1 MEASGKYRATIGA
14 DRGGNVNQYGSYRKF
29 LDNSKQA
36 MLAAIE
42 IYNKPQFD
50 YREEVFS
57 ILLVNAWELLLLAML
72 SKNRQRIFQP
82 KKREKDYQTWMFS
95 ESIGKVK
102 PYFPANM
109 DYQAV
114 AENLRLIREYRNK
127 VVHYYNHEEI
137 AHCIYV
143 LAQAAIKNYRDLVKA
158 IFEQDIVNQIN
169 LVLLPLSFN
178 APPDFV
184 EFFKG
189 VQNENRSPFA
199 KELFRVMEKFEET
212 SSDTSRLVTQCV
224 IKLEST
230 KKIELADI
238 NAGVG
243 GSQTPNTMLIH
254 KNMNPDDSHPFFRK
268 DIIGMKKNGE
278 IVQDKHAKLKKY
290 ITSYEFYAIIWKYE
304 IKTNPEY
311 CWNSTKGGSPRYSQ
325 KVITLLNEL
334 TDVDL
339 EHAKKEYK
347 STNET
352 KASAC
357 QR

>member
-1 MEASGKYRATIGA
+1 M
-14 DRGGNVNQYGSYRKF
+14 NPYGSYRKL

-57 ILLVNAWELLLLAML
+57 ILLINAWELLLLGVL

-82 KKREKDYQTWMFS
+82 KQRDKNYQTWMFS
-95 ESIGKVK
+95 DSIKNTK
-102 PYFPANM
+102 TYFPSSM
-109 DYQAV
+109 DYKAV
-114 AENLRLIREYRNK
+114 AENLHLLKDYRNK
-127 VVHYYNHEEI
+127 AVHYYNGEET

-158 IFEQDIVNQIN
+158 IFDQDIVNQIN

-178 APPDFV
+178 EQPDFI

-189 VQNENRSPFA
+189 VKKENRSPFA
-199 KELFRVMEKFEET
+199 QELFRVMEEFQGT

-238 NAGVG
+238 IAGVG
-243 GSQTPNTMLIH
+243 GTQAPNTLLIH

-268 DIIGMKKNGE
+268 DVIGMKSNGKM
-278 IVQDKHAKLKKY
+278 VQPRHRSLNKS
-290 ITSYEFYAIIWKYE
+290 IGSYEFDAVAWKHK
-304 IKTNPEY
+304 IKTNSAY

-325 KVITLLNEL
+325 KVIELLNSL
-334 TDVDL
+334 TADDL
-339 EHAKKEYK
+339 EQAKEEYK
-347 STNET
+347 LRNKT
-352 KASAC
+352 KAAA
-357 QR
+357 